1 MSEQPLLRVNDLV
14 VHFPGHR
21 TGLLRGGRATVH
33 AVDGVDFDIAAGEML
48 GIVGESGC
56 GKSTLARTLV
66 RLIEPTS
73 GEAWFDGR
81 DLFRLS
87 RHELRDARKDIQM
100 IFQDPYSSVNPRMTV
115 EAIVA
120 EAWDGVPATAPRGRR
135 RARVTEL
142 LERVG
147 LDADALDRYPRE
159 FSGGQLQRIGIA
171 RALAVNPRLLICD
184 EPVSALDVSIQA
196 QVLNLLKEIQRE
208 SNLACIFIS
217 HDLAVVQHV
226 TDRIAVMYFGKIV
239 ELGPAAHVCETPSHP
254 YTQALLSAAPVASRQ
269 AGAGQRIRLV
279 GELPDPTQPPS
290 GCRFRTRCWKAV
302 ERCAEETPLLV
313 PHRIEGVVSACHFPP
328 SDVEPGLLERGQTP
342 SSRSSARVLER

>member
-1 MSEQPLLRVNDLV
+1 MTPAGPLLRVTNV
-14 VHFPGHR
+14 VKHF
-21 TGLLRGGRATVH
+21 RGKRSGVLGAKHALIH
-33 AVDGVDFDIAAGEML
+33 AVDDVSFDIGAGETL

-73 GEAWFDGR
+73 GQAWFEGR
-81 DLFRLS
+81 DIFALS
-87 RHELRDARKDIQM
+87 PKEMRRVRKDIQM

-120 EAWDGVPATAPRGRR
+120 EAWDGVPGAAPKRFRR
-135 RARVTEL
+135 NRVVEL
-142 LERVG
+142 LQRVG

-171 RALAVNPRLLICD
+171 RALAVDPRLLICD
-184 EPVSALDVSIQA
+184 EPVSALDISIQA
-196 QVLNLLKEIQRE
+196 QVLNLLKQLQRD

-239 ELGPAAHVCETPSHP
+239 ELGPAAELCDNPSHP
-254 YTQALLSAAPVASRQ
+254 YTQALLSAVPVAARRRDLEPDR
-269 AGAGQRIRLV
+269 RIRLE
-279 GELPDPTQPPS
+279 GELPDPSDPPS
-290 GCRFRTRCWKAV
+290 GCRFRTRCWKAQQ
-302 ERCAEETPLLV
+302 RCADEV
-313 PHRIEGVVSACHFPP
+313 PALIERVQPGVLSACHFAEPLAQIAPP
-328 SDVEPGLLERGQTP
+328 APTQT
-342 SSRSSARVLER
+342 SIA